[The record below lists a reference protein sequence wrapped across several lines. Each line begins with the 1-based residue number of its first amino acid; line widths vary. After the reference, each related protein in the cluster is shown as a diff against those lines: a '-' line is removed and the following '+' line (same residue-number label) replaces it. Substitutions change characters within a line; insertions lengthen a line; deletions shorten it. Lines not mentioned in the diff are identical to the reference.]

1 MSTCTKEKLI
11 VKTEEGTY
19 ILPTDDEAPGRCAA
33 EKKCTELGGILAPFT
48 EKSEFDAVMDA
59 IKSCSYQ
66 NNNWDLKFVGLKI
79 TADNSTRVFTN
90 GIEFDYGL
98 HGDLYQE
105 NELWLPENC
114 PGAFLSLGFPE
125 KLQITDDW
133 KCLDIP
139 TKYICFKPKKLA
151 KSEGITGAVVY
162 NNSNSFIFGGLL
174 QIASICLIVFLVIK
188 IKKLKSDVSK
198 QNPSLA

>member
-66 NNNWDLKFVGLKI
+66 NDNWDLKFVGLKI

-105 NELWLPENC
+105 NELWFESC
-114 PGAFLSLGFPE
+114 PGAFLSLAYPE
-125 KLQITDDW
+125 KLQISDDW

-139 TKYICFKPKKLA
+139 TKYICFKPKKVA
-151 KSEGITGAVVY
+151 KSEGITGAVVS
-162 NNSNSFIFGGLL
+162 NNSNFFIYVGLL
-174 QIASICLIVFLVIK
+174 QIASICLIVFLVI
-188 IKKLKSDVSK
+188 
-198 QNPSLA
+198 NN